1 MRNNIE
7 HRSGDDI
14 PEWLNHERRAR
25 TSVTRIAPFALLVG
39 VCGAMPAA
47 AQTPA
52 EFYAGKTVTIVVG
65 SSVGG
70 GYDSYARNFA
80 RFVGN
85 HIPGKPRVIVQNM
98 PGGGSLTAVL
108 HLDAGAPKDGTVMT
122 IFNPGVLTEAVTN
135 PGKAKVNFSEVG
147 WIGSITRSVRM
158 CYFWHGT
165 GIKTWEDLN
174 RPQPITMGATGVNSG
189 NYNDIAILKNLFKR
203 NVRAILGYPGRAE
216 GHLAI
221 ERGELDGEC
230 GTPDGM
236 PEGWLRDK
244 KVNIVVKMV
253 NKPNAD
259 IPDTVPWIGKY
270 AASEE
275 DLQVLGVLM
284 AANEL
289 GRPIIVSKQV
299 PPDRLQ
305 ALRAAFDATMQDKE
319 FLAMSEKQDLPANQP
334 AGGEEA
340 EQIVAKLYQVPP
352 AVAERAKDII
362 K

>member
-1 MRNNIE
+1 
-7 HRSGDDI
+7 
-14 PEWLNHERRAR
+14 
-25 TSVTRIAPFALLVG
+25 
-39 VCGAMPAA
+39 MPAA
-47 AQTPA
+47 AQTPT

-65 SSVGG
+65 SSPGG

-80 RFVGN
+80 RYVGA
-85 HIPGKPRVIVQNM
+85 HIPGNPRIIVQNM

-135 PGKAKVNFSEVG
+135 PAKAKVNFSEVG

-158 CYFWHGT
+158 CYFWHAS

-174 RPQPITMGATGVNSG
+174 RPQALTMGATGVNSG

-203 NVRAILGYPGRAE
+203 NVRAILGYPGRSE

-236 PEGWLRDK
+236 PESWLRDK

-253 NKPNAD
+253 DKPSPD
-259 IPDTVPWIGKY
+259 IPETVPYIGKF

-275 DLQVLGVLM
+275 DLQVLSVLM

-299 PPDRLQ
+299 PRDRLN
-305 ALRAAFDATMQDKE
+305 ALRAAFNATMQDKE
-319 FLAMSEKQDLPANQP
+319 FLAMSEKQDLPVNQP

-340 EQIVAKLYQVPP
+340 EQIVARLYQVPP

>member
-1 MRNNIE
+1 MGQVVEQREGKRISTK
-7 HRSGDDI
+7 RI
-14 PEWLNHERRAR
+14 
-25 TSVTRIAPFALLVG
+25 SVLAALVAASSAL
-39 VCGAMPAA
+39 PAA

-52 EFYAGKTVTIVVG
+52 EFYAGKTVTLIVG

-108 HLDAGAPKDGTVMT
+108 HLDAGAPKDGTVITM
-122 IFNPGVLTEAVTN
+122 FNPGVLTEAVTN
-135 PGKAKVNFSEVG
+135 PGKARVNFSEFG

-174 RPQPITMGATGVNSG
+174 RPQQIVMGATGVNSG
-189 NYNDIAILKNLFKR
+189 NYNDVAILKNLFQR

-216 GHLAI
+216 AHLAI
-221 ERGELDGEC
+221 ERGEIEGEC

-253 NKPNAD
+253 NKPNPD
-259 IPDTVPWIGKY
+259 IPDTVPWIGNF
-270 AASEE
+270 AVSQE

-289 GRPIIVSKQV
+289 GRPLIVSKQV
-299 PPDRLQ
+299 PPDRLK

-319 FLAMSEKQDLPANQP
+319 FLAASEKQDLPAHQP

-340 EQIVAKLYQVPP
+340 EQIVAKLYQAPP